1 MLVYVY
7 MLEHLNVQFFNQS
20 QVYVC
25 NLETCLVCTYTGHL
39 WSSRSLRDSIRLMH
53 VTKYVRVF
61 SLLYLDCRR
70 FNKKTTFGTS
80 AFEISPICTLG
91 CYNNLTYCC
100 HGRCVCFHFF
110 SFWSGWVS
118 QTYILLSFVLFALFG
133 QFSPFLIFIHAV
145 LLHGSKKK
153 NLTYCL
159 HVCTCFHIKQCELT
173 PLVSWI
179 NSMYKTLERYRT
191 CNYNSQEATPTTE
204 NEVSIQSS

>member
-70 FNKKTTFGTS
+70 FNKKPDIWDLFLRFTYLYFRLLQQPDILLPRPLCVFSFFLFLVRLSFTNLYS
-80 AFEISPICTLG
+80 AFICTL
-91 CYNNLTYCC
+91 CP
-100 HGRCVCFHFF
+100 FWAIF
-110 SFWSGWVS
+110 S
-118 QTYILLSFVLFALFG
+118 LLNIYTCS
-133 QFSPFLIFIHAV
+133 SPAWF
-145 LLHGSKKK
+145 KKK
-153 NLTYCL
+153 KPNILPSCL
-159 HVCTCFHIKQCELT
+159 YLFPYQTMWTDSFGFM
-173 PLVSWI
+173 
-179 NSMYKTLERYRT
+179 N
-191 CNYNSQEATPTTE
+191 
-204 NEVSIQSS
+204 